1 MFAGDPCPA
10 HFLSQAGYFG
20 VDAPQ
25 RWPQPAQPD
34 VEGANDQ
41 LFKAQVRAH
50 YDRLATARDRWYRR
64 NRVYHAY
71 LEKALRAIVPQGSS
85 ILELGCATG
94 HLLTALQPARGVGID
109 LSPAMIDLARRN
121 APTFRF
127 EVQDAEAVQVDA
139 GFDFIIASD
148 LVGELLD
155 ITAMLERIQALSMND
170 TRLILTF
177 HNPALE
183 GVLRAAQRAGLT
195 MPPARQNWIAPRD
208 LVNLLEL
215 SDFSLETVRSGLLLP
230 ALLPGLQGLA
240 DSVLARTPGI
250 RYINVVTIVVARPRR
265 PRPQVWPLSC
275 TVVVP
280 CRNEVGNIEAAV
292 SRMPSMGTHTEI
304 LFVDGAS
311 TDGTCS
317 RILEMR
323 RRFAG
328 IKDVK
333 LIHQVGDGRA
343 VAPRGV
349 GADEPVA
356 MLRLGKGDAVRRG
369 FDAASGDVLM
379 ILDADLTVPPE
390 DLPRFFNAI
399 ASGKAE
405 FVNGSRLLYPMEERA
420 MRLVNYLGNKF
431 FGKVFTWLL
440 GQPIRDTLCGT
451 KALRRETYA
460 KIAAG
465 RAYFGEFDPFGDFDL
480 LFGAARLGLKII
492 DVPVRYRRRRTGVT
506 KVRVVRHGILLM
518 AMTVLAFRKF
528 KLARWTRA

>member
-1 MFAGDPCPA
+1 
-10 HFLSQAGYFG
+10 
-20 VDAPQ
+20 
-25 RWPQPAQPD
+25 
-34 VEGANDQ
+34 
-41 LFKAQVRAH
+41 
-50 YDRLATARDRWYRR
+50 
-64 NRVYHAY
+64 
-71 LEKALRAIVPQGSS
+71 
-85 ILELGCATG
+85 
-94 HLLTALQPARGVGID
+94 
-109 LSPAMIDLARRN
+109 
-121 APTFRF
+121 
-127 EVQDAEAVQVDA
+127 
-139 GFDFIIASD
+139 
-148 LVGELLD
+148 
-155 ITAMLERIQALSMND
+155 
-170 TRLILTF
+170 
-177 HNPALE
+177 
-183 GVLRAAQRAGLT
+183 
-195 MPPARQNWIAPRD
+195 
-208 LVNLLEL
+208 
-215 SDFSLETVRSGLLLP
+215 
-230 ALLPGLQGLA
+230 
-240 DSVLARTPGI
+240 VLARTPGI